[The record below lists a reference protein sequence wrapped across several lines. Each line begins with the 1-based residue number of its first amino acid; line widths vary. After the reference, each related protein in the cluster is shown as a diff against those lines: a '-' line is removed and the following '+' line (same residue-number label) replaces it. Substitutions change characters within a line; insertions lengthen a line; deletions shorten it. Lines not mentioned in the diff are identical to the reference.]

1 MLQNIHILNKASVP
15 PPPPHTHT
23 HFCALSSGFPS
34 KCANHR
40 SIHEI
45 NIEEEENGY
54 VVFKHN
60 IIGSAGKGG
69 GGVKGSQVVR
79 FSIAWIFMI
88 FTPLSLD
95 RRLLG

>member
-1 MLQNIHILNKASVP
+1 MKTLCP
-15 PPPPHTHT
+15 PPT
-23 HFCALSSGFPS
+23 HFCALRSGFPS

-40 SIHEI
+40 SIHEV

-60 IIGSAGKGG
+60 IIGSAGKRG

-79 FSIAWIFMI
+79 FYR
-88 FTPLSLD
+88 LD
-95 RRLLG
+95 FHDFYTIKPF